1 MLKLDML
8 KRNSFK
14 SKKQKSIGGKALSNR
29 TVIGIICLAVALI
42 MCFGIAPMVNTISNG
57 RTTVV
62 RMVNTL
68 SQGSYI
74 TSHDIEVVE
83 VGSHNLPNGV
93 LTKAEEVVGTYCTT
107 DLYKGDYLFSQKITT
122 DQKSATDI
130 LGGLDGNKKVISV
143 TIDSFAQGLS
153 GKLETGDIV
162 SVIVYDSKK
171 GDVYT
176 PPELNYLRV
185 VTSTTSKG
193 IDKADVTDSTQPVTV
208 TFVTNKEQAELLAL
222 LEQTATMHF
231 ALEYRGDAATAQK
244 YLDVQAAHFGKA
256 GE

>member
-1 MLKLDML
+1 MLKLDKF
-8 KRNSFK
+8 KR
-14 SKKQKSIGGKALSNR
+14 KKPKSIGGKAMGNR

-42 MCFGIAPMVNTISNG
+42 MCFGIAPLVNTISNG
-57 RTTVV
+57 RATVV
-62 RMVNTL
+62 RMINTL
-68 SQGSYI
+68 PQGSYI

-83 VGSHNLPNGV
+83 VGSHNLPDGV

-107 DLYKGDYLFSQKITT
+107 DLYKGDYLFPQKVTT
-122 DQKSATDI
+122 DERSATDI
-130 LGGLDGNKKVISV
+130 LGGLDGEKKVISV

-162 SVIVYDSKK
+162 SVIVYNSKE
-171 GDVYT
+171 GRAYT
-176 PPELNYLRV
+176 PPELHYLKV

-193 IDKADVTDSTQPVTV
+193 IDKADVTDNTQPITV

-222 LEQTATMHF
+222 LEQTASIHF

-244 YLDVQAAHFGKA
+244 YLDEQAEYFGKA
-256 GE
+256 GN

>member
-1 MLKLDML
+1 MNMFKKDMF
-8 KRNSFK
+8 KR
-14 SKKQKSIGGKALSNR
+14 KKPKSIGGKAMGNR

-42 MCFGIAPMVNTISNG
+42 MCFGIAPLVNTISNG
-57 RTTVV
+57 RATVV
-62 RMVNTL
+62 RMINTL
-68 SQGSYI
+68 PQGSYI

-83 VGSHNLPNGV
+83 VGSHNLPAGV

-130 LGGLDGNKKVISV
+130 LGGLDGDKKVISV

-162 SVIVYDSKK
+162 SVIVYNSKE
-171 GDVYT
+171 GRAYT
-176 PPELNYLRV
+176 PPELHYLRV

-193 IDKADVTDSTQPVTV
+193 IDKADVTDNTQPVTV

-222 LEQTATMHF
+222 LEQTASIHF

-244 YLDVQAAHFGKA
+244 YLDEQAAFFGKA
-256 GE
+256 VK

>member
-1 MLKLDML
+1 MLKLDKF
-8 KRNSFK
+8 KR
-14 SKKQKSIGGKALSNR
+14 KKQKSIGGKALSNR

-42 MCFGIAPMVNTISNG
+42 MCFGIAPLVNTISNG

-62 RMVNTL
+62 RMINTL
-68 SQGSYI
+68 PQGSYI

-83 VGSHNLPNGV
+83 VGSHNIPEGV

-107 DLYKGDYLFSQKITT
+107 DLYKGDYLFPQKITT
-122 DQKSATDI
+122 DERSATDI
-130 LGGLDGNKKVISV
+130 LGGLDGDKKVISV
-143 TIDSFAQGLS
+143 TIGSFAQGLS

-162 SVIVYDSKK
+162 SVIVYDSKE
-171 GDVYT
+171 GRAYT
-176 PPELNYLRV
+176 PPELHYLRV

-193 IDKADVTDSTQPVTV
+193 IDKADVTDNTQPLTV

-222 LEQTATMHF
+222 LEQTASIHF

-244 YLDVQAAHFGKA
+244 YLDEQAAFFGKA
-256 GE
+256 GK